1 MRLTDIIKNHN
12 NLLHFTAI
20 IYNLIHW
27 NNYWLFH
34 SKCKFSL
41 TGAFLNKNKFRV
53 NGKHN
58 HLVVGSKA
66 RLNKCHITIIGDNNR
81 LFIGGGHTIVNNTHF
96 WLQGNNYEIIIGED
110 FTMESGHIASTEGK
124 SIIIGKDCMFSN
136 DIEIRNGDSHAILN
150 TMQERINTASS
161 VVIGN
166 HVWLG
171 AHVRIMKGGKIPDNC
186 VIGNS
191 SLVSNEHDKSHA
203 IYAGIPARLIK
214 ENIIW
219 DRAI

>member
-1 MRLTDIIKNHN
+1 
-12 NLLHFTAI
+12 
-20 IYNLIHW
+20 
-27 NNYWLFH
+27 
-34 SKCKFSL
+34 
-41 TGAFLNKNKFRV
+41 
-53 NGKHN
+53 
-58 HLVVGSKA
+58 
-66 RLNKCHITIIGDNNR
+66 
-81 LFIGGGHTIVNNTHF
+81 
-96 WLQGNNYEIIIGED
+96 
-110 FTMESGHIASTEGK
+110 MESGHIASTEGK